1 MKDIIVNIALYT
13 AEMLVMYMF
22 ASSLFEKKYKTLLVL
37 IYSEILYLA
46 ISIFNIIFG
55 NIIINISS
63 FLVINI
69 VVFMLNYNITIGQ
82 SIIHS
87 IILTAIMLISE
98 CIVTFPISAFLNVK
112 LLMYKEQFTLM
123 LIESSLSKILYIALC
138 FILTKSNKNEK
149 SIQTQTPLYL
159 FLFPLCSII
168 VLVLLICISAY
179 YKLSIRLNNA
189 IAFLSIFLLLSV
201 VLTYILYIDSSKKE
215 KELYELRNEISKT
228 EIDKSYYQILERQN
242 EEMHSFSHN
251 TKNHFQVI
259 KSLTNE
265 KNVEEYIDNC
275 YGELRK
281 YSMFGKT
288 NNKILDIILNK
299 YHILCE
305 IKNIEFL
312 VSIKTA
318 NLSYIKDNELS
329 TLLSCILDNA
339 IEAAEKIDN
348 SRIELDLN
356 NQNFFDVLTCINSC
370 EYNPNF
376 DKRTLK
382 TTKEN
387 AEIHGYGVRSIKKIV
402 KRNNGTY
409 LWKYDNSNKE
419 FITKIIFKKKS

>member
-13 AEMLVMYMF
+13 VEMLVMYMY
-22 ASSLFEKKYKTLLVL
+22 ASSLFEKKHKIFIVLL
-37 IYSEILYLA
+37 YSEILYLA
-46 ISIFNIIFG
+46 ISIFNIVFG

-63 FLVINI
+63 FLLINI
-69 VVFMLNYNITIGQ
+69 VVLMLNYNVTVRQ

-123 LIESSLSKILYIALC
+123 LIEASLSKILYIALC
-138 FILTKSNKNEK
+138 FVLTKSNKNEK
-149 SIQTQTPLYL
+149 YVQTKTPLYL

-265 KNVEEYIDNC
+265 KKVDDYIDNC
-275 YGELRK
+275 YKKLEK

-288 NNKILDIILNK
+288 NNKVLDIIINK
-299 YHILCE
+299 YSLLCE

-318 NLSYIKDNELS
+318 NLSYIEDDELS
-329 TLLSCILDNA
+329 TLLNCILDNA
-339 IEAAEKIDN
+339 VEAAEKTEN
-348 SRIELDLN
+348 RKIEFSLN
-356 NQNFFDVLTCINSC
+356 NQNFFDVLICINSC

-376 DKRTLK
+376 DKRILK

-387 AEIHGYGVRSIKKIV
+387 ADIHGYGTKSIKKIV
-402 KRNNGTY
+402 RNHKGTY
-409 LWKYDNSNKE
+409 SWKYDKQNNE
-419 FITKIIFKKKS
+419 FIITIIFKKES